1 MEGGLRE
8 RLPRLAAF
16 AGLAIAVAVV
26 VVLLFN
32 GGSGYVLHAEFADAG
47 QLVSGDLVTIGGHQ
61 VGSVGGITITDN
73 GLADVELDISNS
85 SITPIRED
93 TVAAIGQLSLTGVAN
108 RFVSLT
114 PGPGAPIKSGGTLPL
129 QQTRGIVDL
138 DVLLDALTPKVR
150 TSLQRIIKTGAYFV
164 GQPTPQ
170 QLNRSLQYFNPAL
183 SQSAQLGAQIAADRY
198 ALAQLVQSTAR
209 VSTALA
215 SRNHDL
221 GGLVTNTAAWL
232 REVASQRTALEDE
245 IARAPG
251 VLRQGTAVLADTN
264 FTLHALDPALRD
276 LRPVAPR
283 LGALLRALVPT
294 ARNAIPTVAGIQSLV
309 PSAKQALTALPP
321 VEKVATPAVR
331 SLTAALKPLIPVLAG
346 LRPYAPDLIAG
357 FFNGVGG
364 ASGGG
369 YDANGH
375 YLKTLL
381 GIQAG
386 GATLTGVL
394 NTLGSLLGGL
404 TGAATPLGSGR
415 TSVAPCPGGG
425 GPPASDGTS
434 PWTAPDLLPTTGVLC
449 NPADDQR

>member
-16 AGLAIAVAVV
+16 AALAIALVV
-26 VVLLFN
+26 VVILLFA
-32 GGSGYVLHAEFADAG
+32 GGSGYVLHAEFSDAG

-61 VGSVGGITITDN
+61 VGSVGGISITNN
-73 GLADVELDISNS
+73 GLANVELDISDP
-85 SITPIRED
+85 SITPIRAD
-93 TVAAIGQLSLTGVAN
+93 TVATIGQLSLTGVAN
-108 RFVSLT
+108 RFVSLS
-114 PGPGAPIKSGGTLPL
+114 PGPGAPIRSGGTLPL
-129 QQTRGIVDL
+129 RQTRGIVDL
-138 DVLLDALTPKVR
+138 DVLLDALTPRVR
-150 TSLQRIIKTGAYFV
+150 ASLQRIIKTGAYFV
-164 GQPTPQ
+164 GQPTPA
-170 QLNRSLQYFNPAL
+170 QLNRSIEYLNPAL

-215 SRNHDL
+215 SRNQDL
-221 GGLVTNTAAWL
+221 GGLVSNTAAWL
-232 REVASQRTALEDE
+232 REVASQRSALEDE
-245 IARAPG
+245 ISRAPG

-264 FTLHALDPALRD
+264 YTLKALNPVLGD

-294 ARNAIPTVAGIQSLV
+294 ARNAIPTVAGIQGLV
-309 PSAKQALTALPP
+309 PSARTALSSLPP

-331 SLTAALKPLIPVLAG
+331 SLTAALKPLIPILAG

-364 ASGGG
+364 GPGGG

-381 GIQAG
+381 GVQAG

-404 TGAATPLGSGR
+404 TGTVLPVGNGR
-415 TSVAPCPGGG
+415 TSIAPCPGGG
-425 GPPASDGTS
+425 GPPASDSTS
-434 PWTAPDLLPTTGVLC
+434 PWTAPDLLPTTGTLC

>member
-8 RLPRLAAF
+8 RLPRLTAL
-16 AGLAIAVAVV
+16 AGLAIAVVV
-26 VVLLFN
+26 VVILLFS

-47 QLVSGDLVTIGGHQ
+47 QLVSGDIVTIAGHQ

-73 GLADVELDISNS
+73 GLADVELDISDS

-93 TVAAIGQLSLTGVAN
+93 TIATIGQLSLTGVAN
-108 RFVSLT
+108 RFVSLSL
-114 PGPGAPIKSGGTLPL
+114 GPGGAIKSGGTLPL
-129 QQTRGIVDL
+129 RQTRGIVDL

-150 TSLQRIIKTGAYFV
+150 ASLQRIIKTGAYFV
-164 GQPTPQ
+164 GAPTPQ
-170 QLNRSLQYFNPAL
+170 QLNRSIEYFNPAL
-183 SQSAQLGAQIAADRY
+183 SQTAQLGAQIVADRY

-215 SRNHDL
+215 SRSQDL
-221 GGLVTNTAAWL
+221 GGLVSNTAAWL
-232 REVASQRTALEDE
+232 REVASQRAALEDE

-264 FTLHALDPALRD
+264 FTLHALNPVLRD
-276 LRPVAPR
+276 LQPVAPR
-283 LGALLRALVPT
+283 LGSLLRTLVPT
-294 ARNAIPTVAGIQSLV
+294 ARNAVPTVNGIQALV
-309 PSAKQALTALPP
+309 PSASAALKALPP

-331 SLTAALKPLIPVLAG
+331 SLTAALKPLIPILAG

-381 GIQAG
+381 SLQAG
-386 GATLTGVL
+386 GSTLTGVL

-404 TGAATPLGSGR
+404 TGAVLPVGNGR
-415 TSVAPCPGGG
+415 TSIAPCPGGG

-434 PWTAPDLLPTTGVLC
+434 AWTAPDLLPTTGVLC

>member
-1 MEGGLRE
+1 
-8 RLPRLAAF
+8 
-16 AGLAIAVAVV
+16 
-26 VVLLFN
+26 
-32 GGSGYVLHAEFADAG
+32 
-47 QLVSGDLVTIGGHQ
+47 
-61 VGSVGGITITDN
+61 
-73 GLADVELDISNS
+73 
-85 SITPIRED
+85 
-93 TVAAIGQLSLTGVAN
+93 
-108 RFVSLT
+108 
-114 PGPGAPIKSGGTLPL
+114 
-129 QQTRGIVDL
+129 
-138 DVLLDALTPKVR
+138 
-150 TSLQRIIKTGAYFV
+150 KTGAYFV

-215 SRNHDL
+215 SRNQDL

-264 FTLHALDPALRD
+264 FTLHALNPTLRD
-276 LRPVAPR
+276 LQPVAPR

-404 TGAATPLGSGR
+404 TGAATPLGKGR